1 MVAYY
6 NYTSFVGCVYS
17 VSVPGLWWHI
27 MTTHLVNSVS
37 VLIFG
42 GTGIGM
48 AFMVHGLS
56 GTVLQVLQWIPPS
69 LRLSV

>member
-1 MVAYY
+1 MAYY

-27 MTTHLVNSVS
+27 MTIHLVNSVS

-42 GTGIGM
+42 GIGIGM
-48 AFMVHGLS
+48 TFMAQGLG
-56 GTVLQVLQWIPPS
+56 GTVLQVLPWIPPS
-69 LRLSV
+69 LSLSV